1 LPFFEFLNMILIIM
15 GVSGSGKS
23 TIAKRVGK
31 ELNLPFYDADNFHPI
46 ANVKKMANGQPL
58 NDADRQPWL
67 EILAENLTRWKSGKG
82 AVLACSALKEL
93 YRKILFS
100 KVKTINW
107 IYLDGDFDLIL
118 NRMNQRKGHFMRS
131 EMLQS
136 QFDTLEIPT
145 YGLHVDISKPIE
157 TIINTIVEKIEVYK
171 TTNQREF
178 C

>member
-1 LPFFEFLNMILIIM
+1 MPFFEFLNMILIIM

-23 TIAKRVGK
+23 TIAEKVGQK
-31 ELNLPFYDADNFHPI
+31 LGLPFYDADDFHPI
-46 ANVKKMANGQPL
+46 TNVEKMANGQPL

-67 EILAENLTRWKSGKG
+67 EILAKNLANWEHEKG
-82 AVLACSALKEL
+82 AVLACSALKET
-93 YRKILFS
+93 YRQTLAS

-118 NRMNQRKGHFMRS
+118 NRMNQRKGHFMKA

-136 QFDTLEIPT
+136 QFEALEIPN

-157 TIINTIVEKIEVYK
+157 TIIHTIVEKIEVKK
-171 TTNQREF
+171 TTNQ
-178 C
+178 